1 MRFTKYI
8 DTLPEKVDNLPELV
22 DSLDKFLS

>member
-8 DTLPEKVDNLPELV
+8 DIRPEKVDNHPELV